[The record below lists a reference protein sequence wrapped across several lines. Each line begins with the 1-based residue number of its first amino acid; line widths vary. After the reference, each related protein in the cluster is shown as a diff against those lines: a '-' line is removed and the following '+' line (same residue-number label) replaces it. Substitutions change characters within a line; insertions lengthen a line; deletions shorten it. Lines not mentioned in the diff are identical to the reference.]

1 MDSEYYQ
8 IDIEF
13 EIAVTMHNYERG
25 NLYVQSEFASYKQG
39 VQPLTLARSGFLDP
53 KGSIQLTMKEV
64 LGMIPFA
71 DYFFSCGKTELV
83 TIKIFERFDND
94 DFGLKQID
102 FMVPNEAL

>member
-39 VQPLTLARSGFLDP
+39 V
-53 KGSIQLTMKEV
+53 
-64 LGMIPFA
+64 
-71 DYFFSCGKTELV
+71 
-83 TIKIFERFDND
+83 
-94 DFGLKQID
+94 
-102 FMVPNEAL
+102 